1 MNLII
6 IVGILVYARGN
17 KKKAPIHGGMYR
29 TASEL
34 YFPNTTTLLLDAA

>member
-17 KKKAPIHGGMYR
+17 KKTPIHGGMYR